1 MHEELELEKSI
12 SEQLENQVKKRRTQI
27 EELLATIDKK
37 DKLISSLQAENDEL
51 KNAVNSIHAYL
62 REEKQKLVITVREKI
77 ENCQNET

>member
-37 DKLISSLQAENDEL
+37 DKLIGSLQAENEEL
-51 KNAVNSIHAYL
+51 KNAVTSIHAYL
-62 REEKQKLVITVREKI
+62 REEKQKLVLTVREKI